1 MACPYKREPN
11 LKADDV
17 VEPTIEGP
25 GEPIPHP
32 PEKWLVGNAGDV
44 DPTFFISSVW
54 RLADIYGPI
63 FSLNLFGRTVVVV
76 SSHELVD
83 EVCDEARFEKTT
95 KGNLETLRALVGGG
109 LFTAYSDEH
118 VSRLRAS
125 SSLSSPLSRHRT
137 NHSTAIPTRRTGT
150 SATAS

>member
-1 MACPYKREPN
+1 MACPYKKEPN
-11 LKADDV
+11 LKPDNV
-17 VEPTIEGP
+17 VEPTVDGP

-32 PEKWLVGNAGDV
+32 PEQWLIGNAGEI
-44 DPTFFISSVW
+44 DPTFFVSSVW

-63 FSLNLFGRTVVVV
+63 YSLKLFGRTVVVV

-83 EVCDEARFEKTT
+83 EVCDESRFEKTT
-95 KGNLETLRALVGGG
+95 KGNLETLRALVGSG

-118 VSRLRAS
+118 VSAHLRPEMF
-125 SSLSSPLSRHRT
+125 SPFCPTTSDLRT
-137 NHSTAIPTRRTGT
+137 HCGDRNGT

>member
-1 MACPYKREPN
+1 MACPYKKEPN
-11 LKADDV
+11 LKPDNV
-17 VEPTIEGP
+17 VEPTIDGP

-32 PEKWLVGNAGDV
+32 PEQWLIGNAGEI
-44 DPTFFISSVW
+44 DPTFFVSSVW

-63 FSLNLFGRTVVVV
+63 YSLKLFGRTVVVV

-83 EVCDEARFEKTT
+83 EVCDESRFEKTT
-95 KGNLETLRALVGGG
+95 KGNLETLRALVGSG

-118 VSRLRAS
+118 VSAHPRPEMFPPSCPTTSDLRTHCGD
-125 SSLSSPLSRHRT
+125 R
-137 NHSTAIPTRRTGT
+137 NGT